1 LKAVVYVRYGSPD
14 VLALQDVPIPI
25 PADDEVLIK
34 IHATGVNPMD
44 MDMLTGRPYLYRL
57 LSGVLGP
64 RRKIL
69 GMDVAGTVE
78 AVGANAKRFRP
89 GDAVLGDI
97 SACNWGGFA
106 ECVCAPERALTHKPE
121 GLSFEAAAAAPQAAV
136 LALQGLRDKG
146 TLLPGHKVLINGAG
160 GGVGTFAIQLAKAAG
175 AEVTAVDSAEKLDM
189 LRALGA
195 DHVIDYKREDFT
207 RNGILY
213 DRILDTVGR
222 RSIFAYKRSLR
233 PGGVFALIGGTLP
246 VIFQTA
252 LLGPLLSMSG
262 RRTMGLLIHQPNKDL
277 DVIAGQMAAGTL
289 KVVIDRTFPLT
300 ETAEALRY
308 LGAWRAR
315 GKVVVT
321 TQALDPHFTSS

>member
-1 LKAVVYVRYGSPD
+1 MKAMVYTRYGSPD
-14 VLALQDVPIPI
+14 VLALRDVPKPV

-34 IHATGVNPMD
+34 LHATGVNPMD

-57 LSGVLGP
+57 LSGLPKP
-64 RRKIL
+64 RRNIL

-78 AVGANAKRFRP
+78 SVGSKVVRFQP
-89 GDAVLGDI
+89 GDAVLGDV

-106 ECVCAPERALTHKPE
+106 EYVCAPERALIRKPY
-121 GLSFEAAAAAPQAAV
+121 GLGFEAAAAAPQAAV

-146 TLLPGHKVLINGAG
+146 TLLAGHKVLINGAG
-160 GGVGTFAIQLAKAAG
+160 GGVGTFAIQMAKAAG

-189 LRALGA
+189 LQVLGA
-195 DHVIDYKREDFT
+195 DHVIDYKHEDFT
-207 RNGILY
+207 RNGTRY

-222 RSIFAYKRSLR
+222 RSIFAYRRSLK

-252 LLGPLLSMSG
+252 LLGPLLSMGRRGG
-262 RRTMGLLIHQPNKDL
+262 RRTMGLLIHAPNKDL
-277 DVIAGQMAAGTL
+277 DVIAAQMASGAL
-289 KVVIDRTFPLT
+289 KAVIDKTFPLD

-308 LGAWRAR
+308 LGAWHAR

-321 TQALDPHFTSS
+321 V